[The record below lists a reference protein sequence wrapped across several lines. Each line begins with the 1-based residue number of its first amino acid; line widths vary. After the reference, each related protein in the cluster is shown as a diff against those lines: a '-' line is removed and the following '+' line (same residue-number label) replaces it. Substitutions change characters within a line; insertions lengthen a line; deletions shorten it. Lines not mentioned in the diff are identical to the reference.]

1 MVPQNLNNFKN
12 QPFHNILNTNLL
24 NLWNEAA
31 PAVMVV
37 AVMVVAVANNHG
49 NGFLLYLLLSCLL
62 HNVNHNWTENLTFS
76 KFVLRANIKKS
87 YWKRQSYEILKDWYC
102 ECSDLFEDIFVKT
115 VFEKENKEKENGLKI
130 VKKYTNY
137 LTGRKCMKCF
147 CIYRNINFNSVLRFF
162 DSVFFDYRIRKKEK
176 RSNLV
181 IKSKWNKFSV
191 SK

>member
-1 MVPQNLNNFKN
+1 MATTVPRETQGSLSNTVWTRGTERGTMVPQNLNNFKN

-76 KFVLRANIKKS
+76 KFVLRANIKKV
-87 YWKRQSYEILKDWYC
+87 ILK
-102 ECSDLFEDIFVKT
+102 ET
-115 VFEKENKEKENGLKI
+115 
-130 VKKYTNY
+130 
-137 LTGRKCMKCF
+137 
-147 CIYRNINFNSVLRFF
+147 VLRDFEGLILWMQWF
-162 DSVFFDYRIRKKEK
+162 VWRYFC
-176 RSNLV
+176 
-181 IKSKWNKFSV
+181 
-191 SK
+191 